1 MMLSAIPMSTRAIN
15 ALRANGI
22 SIIAFMRLV
31 NRRAINALRANG
43 ITSADRLRSL
53 SVDQLKSFYWINN
66 KILTDILAAL
76 ESAGLRLAPSA
87 A

>member
-22 SIIAFMRLV
+22 
-31 NRRAINALRANG
+31 
-43 ITSADRLRSL
+43 TSADKLRSL